1 MNLFLT
7 WKIVKLKQKQ
17 KQKQLLQLLLLQPL
31 VVMRLVGMCW
41 VRALSLVQT
50 PKILEVLI
58 LIAYQQVLI
67 FFFSATFVGSLIY
80 LFLFKSIF
88 LKLY

>member
-7 WKIVKLKQKQ
+7 WKIVKL

-31 VVMRLVGMCW
+31 VVMRSVGMCW

-58 LIAYQQVLI
+58 LIAYQRVLI
-67 FFFSATFVGSLIY
+67 FFSATFVGSLIY

>member
-1 MNLFLT
+1 
-7 WKIVKLKQKQ
+7 
-17 KQKQLLQLLLLQPL
+17 
-31 VVMRLVGMCW
+31 
-41 VRALSLVQT
+41 
-50 PKILEVLI
+50 VLI